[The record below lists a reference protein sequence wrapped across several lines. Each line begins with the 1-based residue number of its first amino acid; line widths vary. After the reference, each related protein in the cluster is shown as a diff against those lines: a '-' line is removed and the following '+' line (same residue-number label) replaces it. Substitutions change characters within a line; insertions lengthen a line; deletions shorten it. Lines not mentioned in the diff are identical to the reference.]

1 MGIPAT
7 SFRDPDGACRV
18 FGGRVVRRVVAEKG
32 EEFAAFLNSPGGREM
47 LDRGWLVATRRL
59 GAAEVMELGVQPGW
73 SEFCSGGTADHFYEH
88 ERIPFASY
96 PHEWPPELLW
106 AAARLTLDVARRA
119 LADGWGLKDAT
130 PHNLL
135 FSGRHPVFVD
145 LLSFERRAPEDP
157 VWLPYGQF
165 VRTFLL
171 PLLAHR
177 LWGTRLSDVFLSR
190 RDGLE
195 PEEVYRWCHPLT
207 RLRPAVLSL
216 VALPTWLAASGRRE
230 TPALYR
236 PRAMDPEKAR
246 FILEALFGR
255 LDRMLARLKPR
266 AGRESAWSDYMRT
279 HSYSDSAFAA
289 KDRFVREALTESA
302 PKWVLDVGANMGHFS
317 RTAAG
322 LGARV
327 VAIDL
332 DPACV
337 GAMVRA
343 DGDRADEVLP
353 LVVNLAQPSPALG
366 WRGGE
371 CQSFLDRARGRFDCV
386 LMLAVL
392 HHLLVTERIPLIE
405 VLSLAAEL
413 TTSALI
419 IEFVAPADD
428 MFRRLARGRE
438 DLHASLTTAA
448 FEAACKPWFE
458 VVRSEG
464 LPETHRRIYL
474 LRKRKDSA

>member
-1 MGIPAT
+1 
-7 SFRDPDGACRV
+7 
-18 FGGRVVRRVVAEKG
+18 
-32 EEFAAFLNSPGGREM
+32 M
-47 LDRGWLVATRRL
+47 LDRGWLVGTRRL
-59 GAAEVMELGVQPGW
+59 GVAEVTELGAQPGW
-73 SEFCSGGTADHFYEH
+73 GEFCSGGTADSFCEH
-88 ERIPFASY
+88 EWIPFASY

-106 AAARLTLDVARRA
+106 AAARLTLDLARRA

-130 PHNLL
+130 PQNVL
-135 FSGRHPVFVD
+135 FQGRRPVFID
-145 LLSFERRAPEDP
+145 LLSFERRTPEDP
-157 VWLPYGQF
+157 VWRPYGQF

-195 PEEVYRWCHPLT
+195 PEEVYRWCRPLT
-207 RLRPAVLSL
+207 RCRPSVLSL
-216 VALPTWLAASGRRE
+216 VSLPTWLAGSGRRE
-230 TPALYR
+230 SAALYR
-236 PRAMDPEKAR
+236 QRTMDPEKAR
-246 FILEALFGR
+246 FILEAMFGR
-255 LDRMLARLKPR
+255 LDRTLARLEPR
-266 AGRESAWSDYMRT
+266 AGRDSAWSDYMRT

-302 PKWVLDVGANMGHFS
+302 PKWVLDVGANTGHFS
-317 RTAAG
+317 RIAAG

-332 DPACV
+332 DPASV

-343 DGDRADEVLP
+343 GGDRADQVLP
-353 LVVNLAQPSPALG
+353 LVVNLARPSPALG
-366 WRGGE
+366 WRGQE
-371 CQSFLDRARGRFDCV
+371 CRSFLDRAAGRFDCV

-392 HHLLVTERIPLIE
+392 HHLLVTERIPLTE

-413 TTSALI
+413 TVSTLV

-438 DLHASLTTAA
+438 HLHASLTTGE
-448 FEAACKPWFE
+448 FETACAPWFE
-458 VVRSEG
+458 VVRSEA

-474 LRKRKDSA
+474 LRKRKDCA